1 MSRHTE
7 NREELLKVHGEI
19 DLIKQK
25 LDTLENNHLAHM
37 KKDIDRILYILGAVG
52 LAIAQKTFR
61 ALDELEEYDRIYVEQ
76 NKIVIK
82 FECRPIEIIVPPPK
96 PKTPA

>member
-19 DLIKQK
+19 NLIKQK
-25 LDTLENNHLAHM
+25 LNTLENNHLAHM

-52 LAIAQKTFR
+52 LAV
-61 ALDELEEYDRIYVEQ
+61 LGELFILL
-76 NKIVIK
+76 NKVL
-82 FECRPIEIIVPPPK
+82 
-96 PKTPA
+96 

>member
-25 LDTLENNHLAHM
+25 LDTLENNHLAHI
-37 KKDIDRILYILGAVG
+37 KKDIDRILWVLGAVG
-52 LAIAQKTFR
+52 IAV
-61 ALDELEEYDRIYVEQ
+61 LGELFVLL
-76 NKIVIK
+76 NKVL
-82 FECRPIEIIVPPPK
+82 
-96 PKTPA
+96 